1 IDLFGLTPDYVRDQ
15 FPEGYQHVL
24 LRVKSERDHNRDTAI
39 RENWWLFG
47 RPRPRLREALNGLS
61 RYIVTV
67 ETSKHRFFQF
77 LDISILPDNKLV
89 AIASEDPF
97 HLGVLSSGI
106 HVTWALASGGNLGVG
121 NDPVYVKTRCFE
133 TFPFPE
139 ATEEQQDR
147 IRTIAESLDAHRARQ
162 LDQHEKLTMIG
173 MYNVLQKLRSGEPL
187 TAAEKKIHEQG
198 LVAVL
203 RDLHDDLDAAV
214 AEAYGWPVDLTD
226 EQILERVVAL
236 NKQRAAEEERGII
249 RYLRPEYQNPDAGAQ
264 TALEIETE
272 VPVATDGIT
281 EKRPW
286 P

>member
-1 IDLFGLTPDYVRDQ
+1 EESRGTLFSNLTIGIDITSVQPLRANSEISDRGMMLFGSGFIVTYDEAVRLGLGRVSGIERHVRPYRNGRDITRSPRGVLVIDLFGLTPDYVRDQ
-15 FPEGYQHVL
+15 FPEVYQHVL

-162 LDQHEKLTMIG
+162 LDQHERKSD
-173 MYNVLQKLRSGEPL
+173 V
-187 TAAEKKIHEQG
+187 
-198 LVAVL
+198 
-203 RDLHDDLDAAV
+203 
-214 AEAYGWPVDLTD
+214 
-226 EQILERVVAL
+226 
-236 NKQRAAEEERGII
+236 
-249 RYLRPEYQNPDAGAQ
+249 
-264 TALEIETE
+264 
-272 VPVATDGIT
+272 
-281 EKRPW
+281 
-286 P
+286 

>member
-1 IDLFGLTPDYVRDQ
+1 DLAR
-15 FPEGYQHVL
+15 
-24 LRVKSERDHNRDTAI
+24 ERWPVVATRWARNK
-39 RENWWLFG
+39 G
-47 RPRPRLREALNGLS
+47 RGGISAAMNITGT
-61 RYIVTV
+61 TV
-67 ETSKHRFFQF
+67 FVPVQR
-77 LDISILPDNKLV
+77 
-89 AIASEDPF
+89 
-97 HLGVLSSGI
+97 
-106 HVTWALASGGNLGVG
+106 GNLGVG

-162 LDQHEKLTMIG
+162 LDQHEKLTMTG

-226 EQILERVVAL
+226 
-236 NKQRAAEEERGII
+236 
-249 RYLRPEYQNPDAGAQ
+249 
-264 TALEIETE
+264 
-272 VPVATDGIT
+272 
-281 EKRPW
+281 
-286 P
+286 